1 MSRPLNQAIF
11 QYDAAFQQRADAA
24 TGIAQRVSGRFKM
37 PAIMASLFILAMSM
51 EPGEDE
57 TEADV
62 EKAVG
67 DIASDCHRRAKET
80 VGIVPPKGAVAV
92 AQWQNDIADYHQAY
106 LAVEAEKVRQSWL
119 EELSARQ
126 DLHSKA
132 LEQHVETS
140 IAMMEREVGK
150 DDLPAEAPA
159 PPPAA
164 EDDDKPKLGRTR
176 KAKPPKETDS
186 PAEPGEAAAE

>member
-1 MSRPLNQAIF
+1 MSQPVFQAFF
-11 QYDAAFQQRADAA
+11 QYDDAFQQRADAA

-37 PAIMASLFILAMSM
+37 PAIMASLFILAMSL

-80 VGIVPPKGAVAV
+80 VGLVSPKGSIAV
-92 AQWQNDIADYHQAY
+92 AQWQNEIAEYHQAY

-119 EELSARQ
+119 EVVTARQ
-126 DLHSKA
+126 DHHSEA
-132 LEQHVETS
+132 LEQHIETS
-140 IAMMEREVGK
+140 IAMMKQEIGE
-150 DDLPAEAPA
+150 DDAPANPPA

-164 EDDDKPKLGRTR
+164 EDDEKPKSGRAR
-176 KAKPPKETDS
+176 KTKPPKETDS